1 MSDNNQNN
9 QNDDLDMDE
18 LDNLDI
24 PDADIEYQQQDDSG
38 CEGGACKI

>member
-1 MSDNNQNN
+1 MAEPI
-9 QNDDLDMDE
+9 DDLDLDLDA

-24 PDADIEYQQQDDSG
+24 PDKDIEYQPQDDSG